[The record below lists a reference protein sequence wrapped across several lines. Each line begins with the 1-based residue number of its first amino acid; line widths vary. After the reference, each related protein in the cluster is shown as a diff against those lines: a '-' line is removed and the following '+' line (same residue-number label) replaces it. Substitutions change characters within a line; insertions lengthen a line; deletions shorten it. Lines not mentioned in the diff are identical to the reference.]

1 MNSHHPIQRSP
12 ISARGRSVVERAG
25 WQIAEAYSTAEAEA
39 AAVRTSAGLADLSAL
54 GKVLIQ
60 GAALPALQAAFGGV
74 PGQTGEVAAVEG
86 GLLACLAPDEWY
98 LTAPVGGE
106 AQALE
111 RLQGAISAAGAFAH
125 ATDVTHAYAALLL
138 AGPRSRE
145 VLPKLCGL
153 DFHPAAFPNWA
164 VRQSSVAR
172 LRAIIIRDDL
182 AGGGLPAYQLHV
194 GRSEADY
201 LWGVLLDAAAEFDAL
216 PVGAAALSLIQ
227 ADANTN

>member
-1 MNSHHPIQRSP
+1 MNNYHPIRRSP
-12 ISARGRSVVERAG
+12 ISARGKSLVERAG
-25 WQIAEAYSTAEAEA
+25 WQIAEAYSTLEAEA
-39 AAVRTSAGLADLSAL
+39 AAVRGSVGLADLSAL
-54 GKVLIQ
+54 GKVQIQ
-60 GAALPALQAAFGGV
+60 GAALPALQAAFGSA
-74 PGQTGEVAAVEG
+74 PGQPGEVAAVEG
-86 GLLACLAPDEWY
+86 GLLACLTHDDWY

-111 RLQGAISAAGAFAH
+111 RLQGALSAAGAFAH

-153 DFHPAAFPNWA
+153 DFHPAVFPNRA

-172 LRAIIIRDDL
+172 LRTILIRDNL

-194 GRSEADY
+194 ARSEADY
-201 LWGVLLDAAAEFDAL
+201 LWGVLLDAASEFGAQ
-216 PVGAAALSLIQ
+216 PVGAAALAALQ
-227 ADANTN
+227 ANASAN